1 MLKILLR
8 SATTLLLFTSLSA
21 KALPIVEADAFTAGD
36 NKAALETATGLT
48 WLDYGVNSG
57 KSYNTVVS
65 ELDTVYA
72 GWRLPTQAE
81 VVNLWTSLFGSEQIY
96 SSKILQSFSCKELN
110 CYPEQS
116 SLLSIFGKN
125 DVGPFAYV
133 SFVFSNDQNTVYHA
147 TYTHFYDVTYLGFAS
162 LIMEWDGFDKDRAF
176 GRSTMLVKDATKT
189 EVPEPSTLF
198 LFALGFLGLGIKR
211 FRKAA

>member
-1 MLKILLR
+1 MLKILLK
-8 SATTLLLFTSLSA
+8 SATTLLLFTSISA

-36 NKAALETATGLT
+36 NKAVLETATGLT
-48 WLDYGVNSG
+48 WLDYGVNSD

-65 ELDTVYA
+65 ELNTVYA

-81 VVNLWTSLFGSEQIY
+81 VVNLWTSLFGTEPHPV
-96 SSKILQSFSCKELN
+96 SSILQSFSCRELN
-110 CYPEQS
+110 CYSEYS

-125 DVGPFAYV
+125 DVGPFASV
-133 SFVFSNDQNTVYHA
+133 SFVFSNSQNTVYHT

-198 LFALGFLGLGIKR
+198 LFALGLMGLGVAR